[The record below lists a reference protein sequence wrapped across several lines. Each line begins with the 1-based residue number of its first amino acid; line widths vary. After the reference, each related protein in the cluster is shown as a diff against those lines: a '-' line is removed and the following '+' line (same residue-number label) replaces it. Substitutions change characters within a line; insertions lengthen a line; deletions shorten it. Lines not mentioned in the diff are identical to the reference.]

1 MIQFDNIN
9 EEIPYLV
16 FKDKYEDSLKAKQKN
31 IEAISISSYSTSG
44 NEVNARYVNL
54 KLVSGREFIFFSNY
68 KSPKS
73 QEFNQH
79 NQITALIY
87 WSNTNTQIRMKAYI
101 KQTNREFNKNY
112 FAQRDKKKNALAI
125 SSHQSSPIASYEA
138 MQKNYELSLMESD
151 LTECPEYWGG
161 YSFTP
166 YYFEFWEGHESRL
179 NKRETYELNNGK
191 WIHGFLQ
198 A

>member
-79 NQITALIY
+79 NQIAALIY

>member
-1 MIQFDNIN
+1 MIQFNNISQ
-9 EEIPYLV
+9 ETPYLV
-16 FKDKYEDSLKAKQKN
+16 FKDKYEDSLRAKQKN
-31 IEAISISSYSTSG
+31 IEAISISSYSSSR
-44 NEVNARYVNL
+44 NEVNARFVNL
-54 KLVSGREFIFFSNY
+54 KFVNNKDFIFFSNY

-79 NQITALIY
+79 NQIIGLLY

-101 KQTNREFNKNY
+101 KQMSSEFNKDY
-112 FAQRDKKKNALAI
+112 FAQRDKKQNALAI
-125 SSHQSSPIASYEA
+125 SSDQSSPIASYEA
-138 MQKNYELSLMESD
+138 MQKNYEISLKESD

>member
-79 NQITALIY
+79 NQITALLY

>member
-1 MIQFDNIN
+1 MIQFNNISQ
-9 EEIPYLV
+9 ETPYLV

-31 IEAISISSYSTSG
+31 IEAISISSYSSSR
-44 NEVNARYVNL
+44 NEVNARFVNL
-54 KLVSGREFIFFSNY
+54 KFVNNKDFIFFSNY

-79 NQITALIY
+79 NQIIGLLY
-87 WSNTNTQIRMKAYI
+87 WSNTNTQIRMKAII
-101 KQTNREFNKNY
+101 KQTSLEFNKNY
-112 FAQRDKKKNALAI
+112 FAKRDRKKNALAI
-125 SSHQSSPIASYEA
+125 ASDQSSLITSYEA
-138 MQKNYELSLMESD
+138 LQKNYELSLKNSN

-166 YYFEFWEGHESRL
+166 YYFEFWEGHESRI
-179 NKRETYELNNGK
+179 NKREAYELQNGN
-191 WIHGFLQ
+191 WIHSILQ